1 MFTFES
7 GAGELIDAV
16 VEKYENHFGRTFPL
30 YEFIR
35 TTSSDDYDFSIAGAK
50 RLEKFIDGRIKD
62 NKPVKIPDGYE
73 EWKY

>member
-1 MFTFES
+1 MFTFED
-7 GAGELIDAV
+7 GAGEMIDKAV
-16 VEKYENHFGRTFPL
+16 ERYEIHFELTFPL

-50 RLEKFIDGRIKD
+50 RLGKFIDGRIKD

-73 EWKY
+73 DRKY

>member
-1 MFTFES
+1 MFTFED
-7 GAGELIDAV
+7 GAGEMIDKV
-16 VEKYENHFGRTFPL
+16 VEKYEIHFELTFPL

-50 RLEKFIDGRIKD
+50 RLEKLIDGRIKE

-73 EWKY
+73 ERKY